1 MPRKQSPERKK
12 ARELFDEHNGNIS
25 NREIAGILGLSE
37 KTISAWKCRDNWTG
51 KDRSTT
57 NKKDCSTANKRGG
70 QPGNKNATGP
80 PGNKH
85 AEKHGFFSKWLPAE
99 TLEII
104 NAMSEDPLEL
114 LWDQVQFQYAAIVR
128 AQNLMYVKDQED
140 KTIEKVGESSGKV
153 DSETWTVQQAWDKHS
168 TFMSAQAR
176 SVKSFLSTVK
186 EYEELLHK
194 RWDMASEEQRAR
206 IDQLKAQTKKLEE
219 RYAPI
224 DDGIQDKMDAIE
236 GILSQMSTP
245 SEDEL

>member
-12 ARELFDEHNGNIS
+12 ARELFDEHSGNIS

-37 KTISAWKCRDNWTG
+37 KTISGWKSKDNWTG
-51 KDRSTT
+51 KMRSTPNEKERST
-57 NKKDCSTANKRGG
+57 PKKKGG

-80 PGNKH
+80 PGNRH

-114 LWDQVQFQYAAIVR
+114 LWDQVQFQYATILR
-128 AQNLMYVKDQED
+128 AQSLMYVKDHED

-176 SVKSFLSTVK
+176 SIKTFLSTVK
-186 EYEELLHK
+186 EYEDMLH
-194 RWDMASEEQRAR
+194 RNWDAVSEEQRAR

-219 RYAPI
+219 PDKEQPI
-224 DDGIQDKMDAIE
+224 NITFTKASDVHGK
-236 GILSQMSTP
+236 
-245 SEDEL
+245 

>member
-70 QPGNKNATGP
+70 QIGNKNATGP
-80 PGNKH
+80 PNNKH

-104 NAMSEDPLEL
+104 NAMSKDPLEL

-140 KTIEKVGESSGKV
+140 KTKEISMSGEDV
-153 DSETWTVQQAWDKHS
+153 TAYDIQYAWDKHS

-186 EYEELLHK
+186 EYEELLNK
-194 RWDMASEEQRAR
+194 RWDLATEEQRAR
-206 IDQLKAQTKKLEE
+206 IDQLKAQTAKLTTKE
-219 RYAPI
+219 
-224 DDGIQDKMDAIE
+224 DDTELDKLDQ
-236 GILSQMSTP
+236 ILLSMNEIAKS
-245 SEDEL
+245 